1 MRPRRL
7 ATLGPNEVDHEKPLP
22 WWRHL
27 WQCYRNPFN
36 LLLTVLAAVSWLTE
50 DIKAT
55 IVIGAMVL
63 LSTLIRFVQEG
74 RSNRAAERLK
84 ALVGNTA
91 RVLRRNP
98 GTEAADVADQYFGA
112 HLHSRRPA
120 RLLDLPIRELV
131 PGDHIVLSAGDMIPA
146 DCRVLT
152 AKDLFV
158 AQAAMTGE
166 SLPVEKF
173 AHPGDGLAGLLE
185 QHNLL
190 FMGTNVVSGTATAVV
205 LATGNRTY
213 FGTLA
218 QRSTATDRAPTAFQA
233 GVNSVSWLLIRFA
246 LVMVPFVLLINGW
259 TKGDWTEAF
268 LFALSVAVGLTPEML
283 PMIVTSTL
291 AKGAVLLSRRKV
303 IVKRLDAIQNF
314 GAMEVLCTDKTGT
327 LTQDRSRWSATPMCS
342 ARFGRRAEVRLPQQ
356 PLPDRADQ
364 PAGPCGAGARGAAE
378 FAAAVAGLPQGG
390 RDPVR
395 LRAPPHVGGGV
406 RARGPP

>member
-1 MRPRRL
+1 MPEAGFGPGSAEAAPFALTTGLVTLAQQDESQLLATLESHADGLSPHEAEERL

-158 AQAAMTGE
+158 AR
-166 SLPVEKF
+166 P
-173 AHPGDGLAGLLE
+173 
-185 QHNLL
+185 
-190 FMGTNVVSGTATAVV
+190 
-205 LATGNRTY
+205 R
-213 FGTLA
+213 
-218 QRSTATDRAPTAFQA
+218 
-233 GVNSVSWLLIRFA
+233 
-246 LVMVPFVLLINGW
+246 
-259 TKGDWTEAF
+259 
-268 LFALSVAVGLTPEML
+268 
-283 PMIVTSTL
+283 
-291 AKGAVLLSRRKV
+291 
-303 IVKRLDAIQNF
+303 
-314 GAMEVLCTDKTGT
+314 
-327 LTQDRSRWSATPMCS
+327 
-342 ARFGRRAEVRLPQQ
+342 
-356 PLPDRADQ
+356 
-364 PAGPCGAGARGAAE
+364 
-378 FAAAVAGLPQGG
+378 
-390 RDPVR
+390 
-395 LRAPPHVGGGV
+395 
-406 RARGPP
+406 